1 MLPALLR
8 NMHFDGL
15 SICKTYTHVPCVN
28 FLLSAGY
35 GQFFIPLDACAELL
49 LVGTLI
55 NVQRQ
60 RPNKSTNFSW
70 LLRQLQGTLM
80 SQCYHIL
87 LYLPVHVCSVPLM
100 LK

>member
-60 RPNKSTNFSW
+60 RPNKSTNFV
-70 LLRQLQGTLM
+70 G
-80 SQCYHIL
+80 CYNNYRGH
-87 LYLPVHVCSVPLM
+87 
-100 LK
+100 